1 MARRRNPKA
10 TQEVQDV
17 SHEDVD
23 VDVNVQEVQTTS
35 AQSAQTKEN
44 NNMSAIENLEELDFD
59 AIDELLAGTR
69 STGEYGDYLK
79 DFLASG
85 KIGIE
90 VSFDDAL
97 MVGKDAEKG
106 KIGFENA
113 KKATVK
119 DTDPPQLKVAGANNV
134 KVVKKNTGT
143 KEAPEWHLFLIN
155 TQLASERKNAA

>member
-1 MARRRNPKA
+1 
-10 TQEVQDV
+10 
-17 SHEDVD
+17 
-23 VDVNVQEVQTTS
+23 
-35 AQSAQTKEN
+35 
-44 NNMSAIENLEELDFD
+44 MSAVENLEELDFD

-85 KIGIE
+85 KVGIE

-97 MVGKDAEKG
+97 MVGKDADKA

-119 DTDPPQLKVAGANNV
+119 DTDPPQLKVSGANNV

-143 KEAPEWHLFLIN
+143 KEAPVWHLFLIN
-155 TQLASERKNAA
+155 TAIASQRKNDAAA